1 MASSVTILAY
11 SATLTNRPVLFGSVK
26 IAENKTLRPD
36 FIAPIY
42 GPIGARMVP
51 QDAPPAFF
59 AIGLD
64 DPIFAAGRP
73 IEVIDLW
80 RKVGGLLRVTSTR
93 EAATALR

>member
-1 MASSVTILAY
+1 MLAY
-11 SATLTNRPVLFGSVK
+11 SASLTNRLVLFVSVK
-26 IAENKTLRPD
+26 LAENKILRPD

-42 GPIGARMVP
+42 GPIGAQMVP
-51 QDAPPAFF
+51 QDAPPAVF
-59 AIGLD
+59 AIALD

-80 RKVGGLLRVTSTR
+80 RKVGGPLRVTSTR